1 MISMLEKEDN
11 IFLFLSTLQSRQE
24 EVETSTQ
31 EHKPISDMTMV
42 RETDTWHLLL
52 KKQMGE
58 TIASS

>member
-1 MISMLEKEDN
+1 MLEKEDN
-11 IFLFLSTLQSRQE
+11 IFLFLSTLQSWQE

-31 EHKPISDMTMV
+31 EYKSISDMTMV

-58 TIASS
+58 TTASS